1 MFQAGTQAGPR
12 RARNLRRH
20 PRYTGRMARGAF
32 FLAVASWTFAA
43 ACGQGSTGTRPDGT
57 GDDASAPGDDAAA
70 TADASPVDAGEAA
83 AADQAAGARVRVMA
97 ANLTSGTQQ
106 SYEAPGVDILQGLR
120 ADVVLIQEFKVA
132 SGDLRGLV
140 DTAFGKD
147 FSFYVE
153 PTGSIPNGVI
163 SRFPILESGEWADAS
178 VTDRAFAYAR
188 IDVPGPIDLWAVSVH
203 LLTTSATARGTEAAQ
218 LLGYVQSKVPAGDY
232 LVVGGDFNT
241 DVASEP
247 AIGTLAAA
255 VVTAAPYP
263 ADQSGNANS
272 SINRNHPH
280 DWVLAAPALDARE
293 LPVML
298 GANAFPAGLIFDSRV
313 YSPLGDVPPVVATDS
328 GASGMQHMAVVRDFA
343 VGP

>member
-1 MFQAGTQAGPR
+1 MR
-12 RARNLRRH
+12 
-20 PRYTGRMARGAF
+20 
-32 FLAVASWTFAA
+32 LAPSLLVLAIA
-43 ACGQGSTGTRPDGT
+43 ACGHASGGAPAAGP
-57 GDDASAPGDDAAA
+57 GDDASSPGVDAAAGGDDAAP
-70 TADASPVDAGEAA
+70 ADAT
-83 AADQAAGARVRVMA
+83 AADQAAGTRVRVMA

-106 SYEAPGVDILQGLR
+106 SYEQPGIDILTGLH

-153 PTGSIPNGVI
+153 PTGTIPNGVI
-163 SRFPILESGEWADAS
+163 SHFPILESGEWADAS
-178 VTDRAFAYAR
+178 VTDRAFSYAR

-203 LLTTSATARGTEAAQ
+203 LLTSSGTARNTEATQ

-241 DVASEP
+241 DTTGEP
-247 AIGTLAAA
+247 AIATLSAA

-280 DWVLAAPALDARE
+280 DWVLASPALDARE
-293 LPVML
+293 EPVAI
-298 GANAFPAGLIFDSRV
+298 GASAFPAGLVFDSRV
-313 YSPLGDVPPVVATDS
+313 YTPLADVAPVVATDS
-328 GASGMQHMAVVRDFA
+328 GASGMQHMPVVRDFA
-343 VGP
+343 L